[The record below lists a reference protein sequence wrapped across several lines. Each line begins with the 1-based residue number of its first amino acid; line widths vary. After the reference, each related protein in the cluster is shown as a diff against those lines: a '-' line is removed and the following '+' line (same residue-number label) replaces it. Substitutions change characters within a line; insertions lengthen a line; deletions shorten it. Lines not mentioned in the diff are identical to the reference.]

1 MSPTSRANNDYT
13 SLHIWLLQNIRE
25 EVCQLKSKRECFDWK
40 RKVCDLRPASVT
52 AEINWTNEKL
62 VPKRNGS
69 ETRQKCETVSKCK
82 YEDIEK
88 VVSERVPVQ
97 NCEDIQD
104 TQQQCKNVPT
114 AVPRVSKSTQHGH
127 NIPSS
132 LSRLLNKLATRCAT
146 SLSAPWCLSRGVS
159 HLLVRVTA
167 ALTVAPCVP
176 PRSSSPR
183 LCAPRV
189 R

>member
-1 MSPTSRANNDYT
+1 M
-13 SLHIWLLQNIRE
+13 
-25 EVCQLKSKRECFDWK
+25 
-40 RKVCDLRPASVT
+40 KVCDLRPANVV
-52 AEINWTNEKL
+52 AEINWQNEKL

-146 SLSAPWCLSRGVS
+146 SPSVPWCPSRGVNP
-159 HLLVRVTA
+159 LLVRVTA

-176 PRSSSPR
+176 PQSSSPR
-183 LCAPRV
+183 LCVPRA

>member
-1 MSPTSRANNDYT
+1 M
-13 SLHIWLLQNIRE
+13 
-25 EVCQLKSKRECFDWK
+25 KSKRECFDWK

-88 VVSERVPVQ
+88 VVTERVPVQ

-114 AVPRVSKSTQHGH
+114 AVPRVSKIY
-127 NIPSS
+127 NI
-132 LSRLLNKLATRCAT
+132 TI
-146 SLSAPWCLSRGVS
+146 
-159 HLLVRVTA
+159 
-167 ALTVAPCVP
+167 
-176 PRSSSPR
+176 SSPHLYQGGR
-183 LCAPRV
+183 ANQLRGSLHLRV
-189 R
+189 LRSVPATL

>member
-1 MSPTSRANNDYT
+1 M
-13 SLHIWLLQNIRE
+13 
-25 EVCQLKSKRECFDWK
+25 KSKRECFDWK

-82 YEDIEK
+82 YEDIVK

-114 AVPRVSKSTQHGH
+114 AVPRVSKNTIKQ
-127 NIPSS
+127 
-132 LSRLLNKLATRCAT
+132 
-146 SLSAPWCLSRGVS
+146 
-159 HLLVRVTA
+159 
-167 ALTVAPCVP
+167 
-176 PRSSSPR
+176 SPNPYSIFHPG
-183 LCAPRV
+183 C
-189 R
+189 

>member
-1 MSPTSRANNDYT
+1 M
-13 SLHIWLLQNIRE
+13 
-25 EVCQLKSKRECFDWK
+25 KSKRECFDWK

-88 VVSERVPVQ
+88 VVTERVPVQ

-114 AVPRVSKSTQHGH
+114 AVPRVSKTY
-127 NIPSS
+127 NIFNNQLTPPVSRWSS
-132 LSRLLNKLATRCAT
+132 KSATRFAT
-146 SLSAPWCLSRGVS
+146 SPSAP
-159 HLLVRVTA
+159 
-167 ALTVAPCVP
+167 
-176 PRSSSPR
+176 
-183 LCAPRV
+183 
-189 R
+189 